1 MAVLRSSSKG
11 SRGSSSSNSKSLRSK
26 DVSDPSLKRSK
37 SSRSRVAA
45 IGPKAEPRI
54 RKYTHKD
61 RRDDVRPYATD
72 AMSIYNQQLEA
83 GTKYELV
90 EPGYLTTVLLPTCF
104 LHHIDFT
111 AKKTDVAD
119 APEEMFFAEL
129 TTTNK
134 VRCVK
139 FCTSMGPKK
148 SISGLYLTCRWF
160 YNVQHPRGGGFK
172 AGGAGLF
179 RKE

>member
-1 MAVLRSSSKG
+1 
-11 SRGSSSSNSKSLRSK
+11 
-26 DVSDPSLKRSK
+26 
-37 SSRSRVAA
+37 
-45 IGPKAEPRI
+45 
-54 RKYTHKD
+54 
-61 RRDDVRPYATD
+61 
-72 AMSIYNQQLEA
+72 MSIYNQQLE

-90 EPGYLTTVLLPTCF
+90 EPSYLTTVLLPTCF
-104 LHHIDFT
+104 LYHIDFT

-139 FCTSMGPKK
+139 FCTSKGPKK
-148 SISGLYLTCRWF
+148 SISGDKNNGCCYCKF
-160 YNVQHPRGGGFK
+160 YNVQHPRDGGFK
-172 AGGAGLF
+172 AGGARLF